1 MCGPMMMM
9 APLAIMGAAV
19 QAQGAQQSANAQ
31 ANQYLS
37 QANAHQANADLKK
50 RQAVLELTSGQQK
63 QRRQQ
68 EQIGVSVAKQVNQ
81 YASSGLLIEG
91 TPMDIA
97 ADTAREMAL
106 DAAAIGWSAQ
116 LKATNQE
123 YEAKIDEMNAES
135 ARRAAGE
142 ARKAGRIGAASAMIG
157 GFTSLAGSF
166 RGL

>member
-1 MCGPMMMM
+1 MCGPMM
-9 APLAIMGAAV
+9 AIGAIGSV
-19 QAQGAQQSANAQ
+19 LGGVMQAAGAQQSANAQ

-37 QANAHQANADLKK
+37 AANQHQAEAQLKQ

-63 QRRQQ
+63 QRRAQ
-68 EQIGVSVAKQVNQ
+68 EQIGLSVAKQVNQ
-81 YASSGLLIEG
+81 YTSSGLTIEG

-97 ADTAREMAL
+97 GDTAREMAL
-106 DAAAIGWSAQ
+106 DAAAIGWNAQ

-123 YEAKIDEMNAES
+123 YGAKIDLMNADS

-142 ARKAGRIGAASAMIG
+142 ARKAGKIGAATALVGAFGSIG
-157 GFTSLAGSF
+157 